1 MKDQESDK
9 EKFKA
14 ALERKSGKTS
24 PVTGQWSG
32 ENTTKSPNRGPSSRK
47 MFRRK
52 SGS

>member
-1 MKDQESDK
+1 MSENKVK

-14 ALERKSGKTS
+14 ALERKAAKTGPAGEKNAGSGK
-24 PVTGQWSG
+24 Q
-32 ENTTKSPNRGPSSRK
+32 KGPQSAPSARK

>member
-1 MKDQESDK
+1 MSEQSDR

-14 ALERKSGKTS
+14 ALERKASKSGPTNEKG
-24 PVTGQWSG
+24 TGG
-32 ENTTKSPNRGPSSRK
+32 GKSKGPQNAPSARK